1 MRILAAFLI
10 LLPAATAQ
18 FRGPGLPPPIVV
30 PSAGAL
36 GGGFAGQGSS
46 RPLGGIAPPS
56 FPAGVQPKPA
66 PPPPN
71 ASGYRYYGPVYYV
84 PSASELEALDPSQT
98 ANAPYHPANPPIP
111 QTAVGRATSAV
122 QFSGSAP
129 ATQPQTVIVNQYF
142 GKDGPDNTTRVAST
156 TSSGETAATTREYY
170 MIAYKNRHVVTAL
183 AYWLDGDTLHYV
195 TSENAHNQSS
205 LALIDLE
212 MTTRLNADRE
222 VPFVVPGK

>member
-10 LLPAATAQ
+10 LLPTATAQ
-18 FRGPGLPPPIVV
+18 FRGPRLPPPIVV

-56 FPAGVQPKPA
+56 FPGGVQPKPA
-66 PPPPN
+66 PANGSP
-71 ASGYRYYGPVYYV
+71 YRYYGPVYYM
-84 PSASELEALDPSQT
+84 PSAAEVEALDPSQS
-98 ANAPYHPANPPIP
+98 ANAPYHPANPPVR

-122 QFSGSAP
+122 QFSGAAP

-142 GKDGPDNTTRVAST
+142 GKDGPDNTTKV
-156 TSSGETAATTREYY
+156 TSGGGTGETAVTTREYY

-195 TSENAHNQSS
+195 TGENAHNQSS

-222 VPFVVPGK
+222 VPFVAPGK